1 MLSSACSLAWG
12 LGVEFF
18 CNMILKYTEP
28 FFPANHNNS
37 VGAVHEIIRMKC
49 ADPGTVLS
57 ALRRGVI

>member
-1 MLSSACSLAWG
+1 
-12 LGVEFF
+12 
-18 CNMILKYTEP
+18 MILKYTEP